1 MNSFGAIKR
10 AIDYEVARQTKIL
23 DAGGEISQ
31 ETRGRDD
38 TAGSSYTMR
47 SKENALDYK
56 YFPEPDIPPVQIT
69 DEMMTQ
75 AQSDLVEAPA
85 VRIRRYKDE
94 Y

>member
-10 AIDYEVARQTKIL
+10 AIDYEVARQAKII
-23 DAGGEISQ
+23 DAGGEVDQ

-38 TAGSSYTMR
+38 ASESSYTMR
-47 SKENALDYK
+47 SKADALDYK

-69 DEMMTQ
+69 DEMMADAQ
-75 AQSDLVEAPA
+75 AALVEAPA